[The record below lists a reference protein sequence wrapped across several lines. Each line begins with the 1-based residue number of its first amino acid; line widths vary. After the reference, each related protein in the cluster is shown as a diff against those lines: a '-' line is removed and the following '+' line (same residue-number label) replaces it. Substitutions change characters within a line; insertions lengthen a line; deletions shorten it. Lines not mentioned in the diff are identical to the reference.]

1 MAQNVQVP
9 PSRLGSYDFYSPFM
23 AASIVTRDGT
33 RYPLLPS
40 AETPPVS
47 SQAVKL
53 TGLSAT
59 GGESQE
65 VEFLP
70 YLTSMNITLDAGY
83 VAQLSATLNPPYLEG
98 RKLLDSTA
106 VEYGSSHLEVQFGYS
121 AGRGNSS
128 MVAISPTFKGLITK
142 PDISFGTDITIQFNA
157 QGTGGYTLATTGM
170 TGIPI
175 DGKGQTYQQ
184 YLQSICDKMKLKLDV
199 TAIQSDQLVYT
210 LFSTVPRIFSY
221 GNETYYSIIYES
233 ARDCACYVYFTDDT
247 VRIVPMKQ
255 VLNSEPVA
263 EFVLFDYVDGKIGP
277 EFGRYPILSVSTEH
291 AGIFLDPTTR
301 KLIQEG
307 LDPKTGKLKT
317 NEVSAEKTAVATNT
331 DGDLQPSEGPTGVP
345 VQEAGQA
352 RSTRPPTEGESTKDQ
367 MAADFQ
373 SLYGSGSMGIKLEIE
388 TLGIPDILP
397 LQNIKVTNV
406 SQKRIDGNYT
416 VMTVKHSLSSSGFT
430 TNLTVIQNAT
440 KLWDTVGTT
449 PLGSILSAPSVFPSL
464 TPNPNTVPA
473 ATSAQTAASSLGGD
487 ATVSVPTV
495 PQAGVP

>member
-1 MAQNVQVP
+1 MAQKVQVP

-65 VEFLP
+65 IEFLP
-70 YLTSMNITLDAGY
+70 YLTSMNVTLNQGY
-83 VAQLSATLNPPYLEG
+83 VAQISATLNPPYLEG
-98 RKLLDSTA
+98 RKLLDSSV
-106 VEYGSSHLEVQFGYS
+106 VEYGASHLEVQFGYS

-128 MVAISPTFKGLITK
+128 MIAISPTFKGLITK

-157 QGTGGYTLATTGM
+157 QGTGGYTLGTTGK
-170 TGIPI
+170 TGVESAP
-175 DGKGQTYQQ
+175 QTYQD
-184 YLQSICDKMKLKLDV
+184 YLQSICDKLKLRLDASAV
-199 TAIQSDQLVYT
+199 LEDSDAFN
-210 LFSTVPRIFSY
+210 LFSVVSRVFSY
-221 GNETYYSIIYES
+221 GNETYYSIIYEA
-233 ARDCACYVYFTDDT
+233 ARACACYVYFTDDT

-263 EFVLFDYVDGKIGP
+263 EFVLFDFVDGRIGP

-291 AGIFLDPTTR
+291 AGIFLDQTTR
-301 KLIQEG
+301 KIIQSG
-307 LDPKTGKLKT
+307 LDPKTGKVKT
-317 NEVSAEKTAVATNT
+317 NEVSPGKTPVATNT
-331 DGDLQPSEGPTGVP
+331 DGDLQPKDTPTGVP
-345 VQEAGQA
+345 ADSVGES
-352 RSTRPPTEGESTKDQ
+352 RSTRPTEEGDATQKQ

-373 SLYGSGSMGIKLEIE
+373 SVYGSGTMGIQLEIE

-406 SQKRIDGNYT
+406 SPKRIDGNYT
-416 VMTVKHSLSSSGFT
+416 VLTVKHSLSSSGFT

-440 KLWDTVGTT
+440 QLWNTVG
-449 PLGSILSAPSVFPSL
+449 SVFPSL

-473 ATSAQTAASSLGGD
+473 ATSQQRSANDLVGD
-487 ATVSVPTV
+487 QSVGVPTEL
-495 PQAGVP
+495 QTGVA

>member
-1 MAQNVQVP
+1 MAQPVQIP
-9 PSRLGSYDFYSPFM
+9 PSRLGAYDFYSPFM

-40 AETPPVS
+40 AETPPTS
-47 SQAVKL
+47 ASATSL

-59 GGESQE
+59 GGESEE
-65 VEFLP
+65 VRFLP

-83 VAQLSATLNPPYLEG
+83 VAQISATLNPPYLEG

-157 QGTGGYTLATTGM
+157 QGTGGYNLGTTGK
-170 TGIPI
+170 TGVESAPKTII
-175 DGKGQTYQQ
+175 AF
-184 YLQSICDKMKLKLDV
+184 LRELCDKLNLTLDTSEAQTDTDAFALLNKEQV
-199 TAIQSDQLVYT
+199 FA
-210 LFSTVPRIFSY
+210 Y
-221 GNETYYSIIYES
+221 GNDTYYAIIYEQ
-233 ARDCACYVYFTDDT
+233 ARSCACYVYFTDNT
-247 VRIVPMKQ
+247 VRIVPMKR

-263 EFVLFDYVDGKIGP
+263 EFVLFDYVDGQIGP
-277 EFGRYPILSVSTEH
+277 AFGRYPILSVNTDH
-291 AGIFLDPTTR
+291 AGIFLDPTT
-301 KLIQEG
+301 KTLIQSG
-307 LDPKTGKLKT
+307 LDPTTGEVKTV
-317 NEVSAEKTAVATNT
+317 EVTPAATPVATTT
-331 DGDLQPSEGPTGVP
+331 DGALQPKTDSTAASES
-345 VQEAGQA
+345 
-352 RSTRPPTEGESTKDQ
+352 RSTRQTGQANETQKQ

-373 SLYGSGSMGIKLEIE
+373 ATYATGSMGIQLEIE

-406 SQKRIDGNYT
+406 SKKRIDGNYT
-416 VMTVKHSLSSSGFT
+416 VMTVKHSLSSSGFM

-440 KLWDTVGTT
+440 KLWDTVG
-449 PLGSILSAPSVFPSL
+449 GIFPSL

-473 ATSAQTAASSLGGD
+473 ATSTQTAANALGGD
-487 ATVSVPTV
+487 ASVSVPTV
-495 PQAGVP
+495 PQAGAP